1 MNKICNITSVKS
13 YAIGTLC
20 ALVASFVSAQTL
32 GPMKIKSQQGQP
44 LLAEIEILNIS
55 PEAARDFTVKLA
67 SQNDHL
73 RNGLDWRAM
82 MSTISVS
89 VEQGGPGR
97 RPMLRL
103 QSTAAM
109 DVEKLGVALIV
120 ESSMGRARRE
130 FSAQVPAGAVA
141 GGIDTSR
148 TIAVR

>member
-82 MSTISVS
+82 MSTISVNI
-89 VEQGGPGR
+89 EQGGPGR

-103 QSTAAM
+103 QSTAAV

-130 FSAQVPAGAVA
+130 FLAEVPAAIGA
-141 GGIDTSR
+141 GSIDSSR
-148 TIAVR
+148 TMAVR